1 MAPPLNHPPGVTFV
15 EERAATTHT
24 VDAAT
29 YYGGGESYTRS
40 RTYSHSHIHG
50 YRPKRAPAFEEDWH
64 LRPRRLSHD
73 EKSVTGPRRFL
84 IDVEETIRVIL
95 EQEDTDGDF
104 QISVTDAG
112 PKMMALGTATSNGF
126 KTFDI
131 RGTYMLSNLLQ
142 ELALARDHN
151 RKRIVLDEARLTEN
165 PVDRLSRMIKN
176 SFWHSLTRRIDG
188 DGLEII
194 TADPKNRT
202 GRVNPRIYVPHGEPA
217 MADYYRRVA
226 KEKPHMNLDVQ
237 VLPEKPDDP
246 AFVKS
251 LNNKPGILALAMNEI
266 DDGKGGKTLKGIP
279 FIVPGARFNELYN
292 WDSYFI
298 SLGLLVDGQVS
309 MAKGMVDHFIF
320 EIKHYG
326 KILNGNRSYYLCR
339 TQPPFLTDMALQIY
353 NQLDQSDVD
362 ANREWLKRAIQAAIK
377 EYHTVWVAEPR
388 IDLKTGLSRYRPDGL
403 GIPPETEATHF
414 TQILEPFARKHGI
427 SVLEFSE
434 KYNDGSLKEPELDEY
449 FLHDRAV
456 RESGHDTTYR
466 FEKRCANL
474 ATIDLQSL
482 LYKYEVDIGTAIRE
496 VFDDELELDED
507 FDLAPFPPSPEAY
520 ANPRRDSSKSRI
532 QRSDE
537 WFDRADFRKDM
548 IDKYLWNEQKSLF
561 FDYDTVQEKQILY
574 ESVTS
579 FWPLWAGCASDEQA
593 WKLVT
598 QSLRKFEVLG
608 GVVSGTEESRGKIS
622 LERPNR
628 QWDYP
633 PPHQIMA
640 WVGLERYGYLDEA
653 QRLAYRFLYMMTTAF
668 VDFNGVVPEKFDAVK
683 LSHLVDAE
691 YGNQGIDF
699 KLVPR
704 EGFGWMN
711 SAYQV
716 GLTFMTSHMRRAVA
730 ACTSPEVFFGSAAT
744 LQPPMLNADMSA
756 VDPLGLAM
764 EHLSVAESAT
774 LTSFLV
780 FLLGINTTK
789 PVPPPQA
796 LKFELRH
803 LHAVSHSSH
812 VIFSD
817 VPLRTLDTHSNE
829 RNPLHDTYTIRTRQT
844 TSFRPPSFQAFSDA
858 RTHSLR
864 FGQSQSLPWDEEDV
878 IGPDVERRET
888 LLELAKMTN
897 NAYVDPLDK
906 DWYDLGGGWNVS
918 YSFGWAPDADG
929 MRGHVFATPDN
940 KTVILSIKGTSAGA
954 FGSGGPTAK
963 KDKLNDNLFPD
974 SNIWVIGH
982 SLGGALATLL
992 GATFGA
998 PAVAFE
1004 SPGERL
1010 ASHRLHLPSPP
1021 STHHITHVYHSADP
1035 IAMGTC
1041 NGVLSSCALAGYAME
1056 ARCHLG
1062 KTIFYDTVT
1071 NLSWAVDIR
1080 THGIVN
1086 VIEKVLSEPW
1096 PPSVEKGREV
1106 PEPHAEDDC
1115 VECFSWDFGDYP
1127 ASKGAELDGVHGG
1140 CG

>member
-1 MAPPLNHPPGVTFV
+1 MAPAFSHPSGVAFV
-15 EERAATTHT
+15 EDSDSRPVHV

-29 YYGGGESYTRS
+29 YYGGGESYTRT
-40 RTYSHSHIHG
+40 RTYSHSHITG
-50 YRPKRAPAFEEDWH
+50 YNPKKPPAFQEDWH
-64 LRPRRLSHD
+64 TRRRRMSHD
-73 EKSVTGPRRFL
+73 EKAATPRRFL
-84 IDVEETIRVIL
+84 IDVEETIRVVL

-217 MADYYRRVA
+217 MAEYYRKVA

-251 LNNKPGILALAMNEI
+251 LNSKPGILALAMNEI
-266 DDGKGGKTLKGIP
+266 DDGQGGKTLKGIP

-298 SLGLLVDGQVS
+298 TLGLLVDGQVA
-309 MAKGMVDHFIF
+309 MARGMVDHFIF

-326 KILNGNRSYYLCR
+326 KILNGSRSYYLCR

-353 NQLDQSDVD
+353 NQLDRSDMES
-362 ANREWLKRAIQAAIK
+362 NRQWLKRAIQAAIK
-377 EYHTVWVAEPR
+377 EYHTIWVAEPR
-388 IDLKTGLSRYRPDGL
+388 MDPKTGLSRYRPDGL

-414 TQILEPFARKHGI
+414 THILEPFAAKHGL

-434 KYNDGSLKEPELDEY
+434 KYNAGLLKEPDLDEY

-474 ATIDLQSL
+474 GTIDLQAL

-496 VFDDELELDED
+496 VFDDELELEEV
-507 FDLAPFPPSPEAY
+507 FSLAPFPPSVESY
-520 ANPRRDSSKSRI
+520 ANPHREQSTSRV
-532 QRSDE
+532 QRSQE
-537 WFDRADFRKDM
+537 WFDRAEFRRQM
-548 IDKYLWNEQKSLF
+548 IDKYLWNESKSLY
-561 FDYDTVQEKQILY
+561 FDYDTAKEQQILY
-574 ESVTS
+574 ESVTA
-579 FWPLWAGCASDEQA
+579 FWALWAGCASEEQC

-598 QSLRKFEVLG
+598 RSLKKFEVLG

-622 LERPNR
+622 LDRPNR

-633 PPHQIMA
+633 PPHQIMI

-699 KLVPR
+699 KMVPR

-711 SAYQV
+711 AAYQV
-716 GLTFMTSHMRRAVA
+716 GLSFLTTHMRRAVA
-730 ACTSPEVFFGSAAT
+730 ACTSPEVFFGHQSEVPSHT
-744 LQPPMLNADMSA
+744 TNMSST
-756 VDPLGLAM
+756 DPLGLAM
-764 EHLSVAESAT
+764 E
-774 LTSFLV
+774 
-780 FLLGINTTK
+780 
-789 PVPPPQA
+789 A
-796 LKFELRH
+796 L
-803 LHAVSHSSH
+803 
-812 VIFSD
+812 
-817 VPLRTLDTHSNE
+817 
-829 RNPLHDTYTIRTRQT
+829 
-844 TSFRPPSFQAFSDA
+844 
-858 RTHSLR
+858 
-864 FGQSQSLPWDEEDV
+864 
-878 IGPDVERRET
+878 
-888 LLELAKMTN
+888 
-897 NAYVDPLDK
+897 
-906 DWYDLGGGWNVS
+906 
-918 YSFGWAPDADG
+918 
-929 MRGHVFATPDN
+929 
-940 KTVILSIKGTSAGA
+940 
-954 FGSGGPTAK
+954 
-963 KDKLNDNLFPD
+963 
-974 SNIWVIGH
+974 
-982 SLGGALATLL
+982 
-992 GATFGA
+992 
-998 PAVAFE
+998 
-1004 SPGERL
+1004 
-1010 ASHRLHLPSPP
+1010 
-1021 STHHITHVYHSADP
+1021 
-1035 IAMGTC
+1035 
-1041 NGVLSSCALAGYAME
+1041 
-1056 ARCHLG
+1056 
-1062 KTIFYDTVT
+1062 
-1071 NLSWAVDIR
+1071 DI
-1080 THGIVN
+1080 
-1086 VIEKVLSEPW
+1086 
-1096 PPSVEKGREV
+1096 
-1106 PEPHAEDDC
+1106 
-1115 VECFSWDFGDYP
+1115 
-1127 ASKGAELDGVHGG
+1127 
-1140 CG
+1140 

>member
-1 MAPPLNHPPGVTFV
+1 MAPTLNHPSGVTFV
-15 EERAATTHT
+15 EERPTN

-29 YYGGGESYTRS
+29 YYAGGDSYTRS
-40 RTYSHSHIHG
+40 RTYSTSHIHG
-50 YRPKRAPAFEEDWH
+50 YKPKKAPAFEEDWH

-84 IDVEETIRVIL
+84 IDVEETIRVVL

-165 PVDRLSRMIKN
+165 PVDRLSRMIKH

-202 GRVNPRIYVPHGEPA
+202 GRVNPRIYVPHGEPV
-217 MADYYRRVA
+217 MAEYYRKVA
-226 KEKPHMNLDVQ
+226 REKPHMKLDVQ

-246 AFVKS
+246 SFVKS
-251 LNNKPGILALAMNEI
+251 LNSKPGILALAMNEI

-298 SLGLLVDGQVS
+298 ALGLLVDGQVA

-326 KILNGNRSYYLCR
+326 KILNGSRSYYLCR

-353 NQLDQSDVD
+353 NQLDRSDME
-362 ANREWLKRAIQAAIK
+362 ANRQWLKRAIQAAIK

-388 IDLKTGLSRYRPDGL
+388 IDPKTGLSRYRPDGL

-414 TQILEPFARKHGI
+414 TQILEPFAHKHGI

-434 KYNDGSLKEPELDEY
+434 KYNDGIIKEPKLDEY

-474 ATIDLQSL
+474 GTIDLQSL

-496 VFDDELELDED
+496 VFDDELQLEEE
-507 FDLAPFPPSPEAY
+507 FDLAPFPPSVEAY
-520 ANPRRDSSKSRI
+520 ANSRRESSKSRV

-537 WFDRADFRKDM
+537 WFDRADFRKGI
-548 IDKYLWNEQKSLF
+548 IDKYLWNEQKNLF
-561 FDYDTVQEKQILY
+561 FDYDTVKEKQILY

-579 FWPLWAGCASDEQA
+579 FWPLWAGCASEEQC

-633 PPHQIMA
+633 YAWPPHQIMI
-640 WVGLERYGYLDEA
+640 WVGLERYGYLEEA

-699 KLVPR
+699 KMVPR

-730 ACTSPEVFFGSAAT
+730 ACTSPEVFFGSAA
-744 LQPPMLNADMSA
+744 QPPMLNANVSA

-764 EHLSVAESAT
+764 ENLSVST
-774 LTSFLV
+774 LE
-780 FLLGINTTK
+780 I
-789 PVPPPQA
+789 
-796 LKFELRH
+796 
-803 LHAVSHSSH
+803 SHQ
-812 VIFSD
+812 
-817 VPLRTLDTHSNE
+817 LQWNE
-829 RNPLHDTYTIRTRQT
+829 
-844 TSFRPPSFQAFSDA
+844 
-858 RTHSLR
+858 
-864 FGQSQSLPWDEEDV
+864 EEV
-878 IGPDVERRET
+878 IGPDVESRET

-897 NAYVDPLDK
+897 NAYLCDDDP
-906 DWYDLGGGWNVS
+906 DWYDLGDSWNDS
-918 YSFGWAPDADG
+918 YPFGWEPDADG
-929 MRGHVFATPDN
+929 FRGHVFATPDN
-940 KTVILSIKGTSAGA
+940 ETVVLSIKGTSAGV
-954 FGSGGPTAK
+954 FGGGGPTSK
-963 KDKLNDNLFPD
+963 KDKLNDNLLFSCCCARIDWTWTTVCGCYRGGWKCDTECLDKALIEESLFYSIGTTFEICRQNLYNNLTYIPN

-982 SLGGALATLL
+982 SLGGALASLL

-1004 SPGERL
+1004 SPGERM
-1010 ASHRLHLPSPP
+1010 AARRLHLPSPVSIADLKSSLSAAHAP
-1021 STHHITHVYHSADP
+1021 LFSPLHSISHTFIIPP
-1035 IAMGTC
+1035 I
-1041 NGVLSSCALAGYAME
+1041 
-1056 ARCHLG
+1056 R
-1062 KTIFYDTVT
+1062 
-1071 NLSWAVDIR
+1071 
-1080 THGIVN
+1080 
-1086 VIEKVLSEPW
+1086 
-1096 PPSVEKGREV
+1096 
-1106 PEPHAEDDC
+1106 
-1115 VECFSWDFGDYP
+1115 
-1127 ASKGAELDGVHGG
+1127 
-1140 CG
+1140 